1 MIIVGLGSCIVLG
14 LFLYYSSRDAMLSRT
29 FDQLM
34 SVRTEKENRLEKFFS
49 DRLYDVQ
56 LMAEEEEIVE
66 VFNMIEKRRTDDKSS
81 IIHLKKSWMPYHGNE
96 YFSRFYFVTEGD
108 IPPYAL
114 PLSGDS
120 LVLMPVNDEIKEDRL
135 DSLNTYCDKDVCLLD
150 LDKRDHPVGLRLLSP
165 VYDGEEKTGTLMAVI
180 PVSSINDIMYED
192 NPHNGL
198 GSSGEAYLVGSD
210 YLMRSTSRFKDNSV
224 LSEEVNTPGVKR
236 ALNGKTGTDIFQDY
250 RGIEVL
256 SSYSHLSVRGIEW
269 AVLAEIDFHEAMIPI
284 NNLRNKILFI
294 GVGIGILVFV
304 LAWFLSGWLSKPL
317 VRLNRAASSIAEGK
331 HPPQLAIK
339 SKDEI
344 GELTSSFNHMA
355 AKIEEQKQNLRLS
368 RYQSLRSMIDGQ
380 EKERQRLS
388 RELHDSLGQML
399 IALKLKYQS
408 ACEDDSNPELLN
420 LIDKTIEETRRMS
433 GNLKPAELDEF
444 GLKSAMQMLCQV
456 QAELTGIEIE
466 LQVDILPEQIGD
478 KAKVYLYRILQ
489 EGLNNVHKHAEAQ
502 HVNVLLKSRKAAVF
516 MGISDDGR
524 GFNPENDEVVNGF
537 GISNMEDRVSLMSG
551 RFSIQSAPGK
561 GTQIRIEI
569 PLNDMQ

>member
-1 MIIVGLGSCIVLG
+1 
-14 LFLYYSSRDAMLSRT
+14 
-29 FDQLM
+29 
-34 SVRTEKENRLEKFFS
+34 
-49 DRLYDVQ
+49 
-56 LMAEEEEIVE
+56 
-66 VFNMIEKRRTDDKSS
+66 
-81 IIHLKKSWMPYHGNE
+81 
-96 YFSRFYFVTEGD
+96 
-108 IPPYAL
+108 
-114 PLSGDS
+114 
-120 LVLMPVNDEIKEDRL
+120 
-135 DSLNTYCDKDVCLLD
+135 
-150 LDKRDHPVGLRLLSP
+150 

-198 GSSGEAYLVGSD
+198 GRSGEAYLVGSD

-256 SSYSHLSVRGIEW
+256 SSYSNLSVRGIEW

-444 GLKSAMQMLCQV
+444 GLQSAMHLLCQV
-456 QAELTGIEIE
+456 QSELTGIQINLRVEP
-466 LQVDILPEQIGD
+466 LPEFTLKRIE
-478 KAKVYLYRILQ
+478 VYLYRILQ
-489 EGLNNVHKHAEAQ
+489 ESLNNVHKHASATEVDVSLTHA
-502 HVNVLLKSRKAAVF
+502 NNIIC
-516 MGISDDGR
+516 MEISDNGS
-524 GFNPENDEVVNGF
+524 GFDPAQVGTGTGF
-537 GISNMEDRVSLMSG
+537 GLNNMEDRVSLLNGQFIIDST
-551 RFSIQSAPGK
+551 PGK
-561 GTQIRIEI
+561 GTIIRIQI
-569 PLNDMQ
+569 PLNEMK

>member
-1 MIIVGLGSCIVLG
+1 
-14 LFLYYSSRDAMLSRT
+14 
-29 FDQLM
+29 
-34 SVRTEKENRLEKFFS
+34 
-49 DRLYDVQ
+49 
-56 LMAEEEEIVE
+56 
-66 VFNMIEKRRTDDKSS
+66 
-81 IIHLKKSWMPYHGNE
+81 
-96 YFSRFYFVTEGD
+96 
-108 IPPYAL
+108 
-114 PLSGDS
+114 
-120 LVLMPVNDEIKEDRL
+120 
-135 DSLNTYCDKDVCLLD
+135 
-150 LDKRDHPVGLRLLSP
+150 
-165 VYDGEEKTGTLMAVI
+165 
-180 PVSSINDIMYED
+180 
-192 NPHNGL
+192 
-198 GSSGEAYLVGSD
+198 
-210 YLMRSTSRFKDNSV
+210 
-224 LSEEVNTPGVKR
+224 
-236 ALNGKTGTDIFQDY
+236 
-250 RGIEVL
+250 
-256 SSYSHLSVRGIEW
+256 
-269 AVLAEIDFHEAMIPI
+269 
-284 NNLRNKILFI
+284 
-294 GVGIGILVFV
+294 
-304 LAWFLSGWLSKPL
+304 
-317 VRLNRAASSIAEGK
+317 
-331 HPPQLAIK
+331 
-339 SKDEI
+339 
-344 GELTSSFNHMA
+344 
-355 AKIEEQKQNLRLS
+355 
-368 RYQSLRSMIDGQ
+368 MIDGQ